1 MNDSPY
7 WNPKTE
13 TMSRSDLKAL
23 QFAKLQRVVEW
34 AEARSV
40 FYQKSFAR
48 AGFRSDQLRSWDDYD
63 RIPFLTRDEWMQSQ
77 TEFPPYG
84 ELPVAGHENAIR
96 FHTTSGTSGKTP
108 LRALDSRKDWAWSAE
123 MWSYALWGMGVRPA
137 DIGYVAFGYG
147 TFIGFWGLHNGL
159 EKIGAMTIPG
169 GAQTTAARVKQI
181 VDFDATV
188 VASTPTYAIRL
199 AQEAEALGI
208 DLAASKVHTI
218 VLSGEPAGSIAETK
232 ALIEN
237 LWGAKTYDTAG
248 MTEISTIFMFEP
260 HDQPGGAHI
269 IEDQFI
275 ERVIDPESGAE
286 RPYGES
292 GERVTTSFGR
302 SMIPLIKYRTSDLV
316 VKVPWTT
323 STNGRTWDIY
333 EGGILGRVDD
343 MKLVRGTNV
352 YPRAVEAIIRTF
364 PVIEE
369 FQVKITREGIRDEIT
384 LIAEPKASV
393 TDDEWSGLVTRL
405 GTELADGHE
414 GLRFI
419 IERADA
425 NTLPRFELKAKR
437 LQDLR

>member
-13 TMSRSDLKAL
+13 TMSRDDLRAL
-23 QFAKLQRVVEW
+23 QFVKFTRVVEW

-40 FYQKSFAR
+40 FYQKSFQR
-48 AGFRSDQLRSWDDYD
+48 AGFDSSQLKSWDDYD
-63 RIPFLTRDEWMQSQ
+63 RVPFLTREEWMRSQ
-77 TEFPPYG
+77 NDFPPYG

-108 LRALDSRKDWAWSAE
+108 LRALDSRKDWSWSAE
-123 MWSYALWGMGVRPA
+123 MWSYALWGMGVRPH

-159 EKIGAMTIPG
+159 EKLGATTIPG
-169 GAQTTAARVKQI
+169 GAQPTPTRVKQI
-181 VDFDATV
+181 IDYDVTV
-188 VASTPTYAIRL
+188 VASTPTYALRL
-199 AQEAEALGI
+199 AQEAENLGI
-208 DLAASKVHTI
+208 DLRASKVSRI
-218 VLSGEPAGSIAETK
+218 VLSGEPIPPKTK
-232 ALIEN
+232 ELIEE
-237 LWGAKTYDTAG
+237 LWGAKSFDTAG

-260 HDQPGGAHI
+260 EDQPGGTHI
-269 IEDQFI
+269 IEDQFV
-275 ERVIDPESGAE
+275 ERVIDPETGIE
-286 RPYGES
+286 LPYGER
-292 GERVTTSFGR
+292 GERITTSFGR

-316 VKVPWTT
+316 VKVPHTTT
-323 STNGRTWDIY
+323 SNGRTWDLY
-333 EGGILGRVDD
+333 QGGILGRVDD

-352 YPRAVEAIIRTF
+352 YPRAVEAIVRAF
-364 PVIEE
+364 PVIDE

-384 LIAEPKASV
+384 LLAEPVPSV
-393 TDDEWSGLVTRL
+393 TDAEWTELIAKL

-419 IERADA
+419 IERAPE

>member
-13 TMSRSDLKAL
+13 TMSREDLSAL
-23 QFAKLQRVVEW
+23 QFVKFTRVIEW

-40 FYQKSFAR
+40 FYQKSFKR
-48 AGFRSDQLRSWDDYD
+48 AGFDSTQLNTWADYD
-63 RIPFLTRDEWMQSQ
+63 RVPFLTREEWMRSQ
-77 TEFPPYG
+77 NDFPPYG

-108 LRALDSRKDWAWSAE
+108 LRALDSRKDWSWSAE
-123 MWSYALWGMGVRPA
+123 MWSYALWGMGVRPH

-159 EKIGAMTIPG
+159 EKLGATTIPG
-169 GAQTTAARVKQI
+169 GAQTTPTRVKQI
-181 VDFDATV
+181 IDYDVTV
-188 VASTPTYAIRL
+188 VASTPTYALRL
-199 AQEAEALGI
+199 AQEAESLGI
-208 DLAASKVHTI
+208 DLRASKVHTI
-218 VLSGEPAGSIAETK
+218 VLSGEPIPPQTK
-232 ALIEN
+232 TLIEE
-237 LWGAKTYDTAG
+237 LWGAKTFDTAG

-260 HDQPGGAHI
+260 ADQPGGAHI
-269 IEDQFI
+269 IEDQFV
-275 ERVIDPESGAE
+275 ERVIDPESGLE
-286 RPYGES
+286 LPYGER
-292 GERVTTSFGR
+292 GERITTSFGR

-316 VKVPWTT
+316 VKVPHTT
-323 STNGRTWDIY
+323 ASNGRTWDLY
-333 EGGILGRVDD
+333 QGGILGRVDD

-352 YPRAVEAIIRTF
+352 YPRAVEAIVRAF
-364 PVIEE
+364 PVIDE

-384 LIAEPKASV
+384 LLAEPVPTV
-393 TDDEWSGLVTRL
+393 TDAEWSALIAQL

-419 IERADA
+419 IERAPA